1 MSVYLNSKERK
12 LMEAMEEK
20 YPGGV
25 DRTDDL
31 FQIAATLEELGLA
44 ESMAVS
50 VDKVGVRLTEAGRQ
64 YLRAEKANTRSKRL
78 KIAGC
83 ILTLVLLPVLVN
95 LISDYVLPMLFK

>member
-12 LMEAMEEK
+12 LLEAMEEK

-25 DRTDDL
+25 ERKDEL
-31 FQIAATLEELGLA
+31 FELSTTLEELGLA

-50 VDKVGVRLTEAGRQ
+50 VDKVGVRLTESGRQ
-64 YLRAEKANTRSKRL
+64 YLRAEKANVRSKRL
-78 KIAGC
+78 KIAGG